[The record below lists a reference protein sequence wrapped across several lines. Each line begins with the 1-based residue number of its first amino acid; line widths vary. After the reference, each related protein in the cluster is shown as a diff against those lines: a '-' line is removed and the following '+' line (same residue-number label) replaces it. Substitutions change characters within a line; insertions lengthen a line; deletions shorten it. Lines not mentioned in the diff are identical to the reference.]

1 MPKSTSS
8 ALGLLCAMVLAPL
21 SAPAPAQTTPQR
33 VIPFG
38 TTLDPQTQMAASRQ
52 LAKTLANPNSSQWRA
67 KGDQKR
73 TYRFQEAGAV
83 DIAFRV
89 CVPSTWNGSSK
100 LPLVM
105 FLHGAGNTESS
116 YLDQNNKQMVRLA
129 EERGFLLVSPLGYN
143 GAYGTFLRL
152 PAVFGQQ
159 GEADKLL
166 ANRTDETERTNSISE
181 KDVLN
186 VLEMVLNEYPV
197 DSAAMFLTGHSMG
210 SGGTW
215 YIGGKYAA
223 YWRALAPMSGPFV
236 MEAGYPWDTVKRMPI
251 FVTEGTGATPSLA
264 GSRVLRDWMIGN
276 SFKVKYKEV
285 NADHAGM
292 VPLVLPDVFA
302 FFDSVKSV
310 PVGVAGD
317 PATRPAAFGG
327 SADLTADYLYPGELR
342 LHSPAWSGSQVL
354 RITVSDMSGRIL
366 YAGSAAVRSGMLRIQ
381 GIRLLP
387 GQYQTRV
394 GDGTRGD
401 WAAFRVTE

>member
-1 MPKSTSS
+1 MLKSTPS
-8 ALGLLCAMVLAPL
+8 ALGLVCALALATL
-21 SAPAPAQTTPQR
+21 SVPAPARATPQR

-52 LAKTLANPNSSQWRA
+52 LAKTLANPGSTQWRA

-73 TYRFQEAGAV
+73 TYRFQEAGSV

-89 CVPSTWNGSSK
+89 CVPSSWNGTSK

-197 DSAAMFLTGHSMG
+197 DSTAMFLTGHSMG
-210 SGGTW
+210 SGGSW

-264 GSRVLRDWMIGN
+264 GSRVLRDWMISK

-302 FFDSVKSV
+302 FFDSVKAV
-310 PVGVAGD
+310 PVGVAGE
-317 PATRPAAFGG
+317 TRGRSTALEG
-327 SADLTADYLYPGELR
+327 SPDIMADYPSPGVLR
-342 LHSPAWSGSQVL
+342 LYSSAWCGSQVL
-354 RITVSDMSGRIL
+354 RITVSDMSGRFL
-366 YAGSAAVRSGMLRIQ
+366 YAGSAAVQGGTLRIQ
-381 GIRLLP
+381 GLRLSP
-387 GQYQTRV
+387 GQYRVRV
-394 GDGTRGD
+394 GDGSHGD
-401 WAAFRVTE
+401 WAALRVTK